1 MENNE
6 NQDEEKN
13 AALREAFGFDSISID
28 DEDLLP
34 DDYESP
40 NKPSAEDS
48 DELYE
53 PEENLDE
60 NQENQDENLDNG
72 KNEKVAKNSSEVE
85 ILEGEK
91 MFQED
96 SFEEN
101 PEEKS
106 SERSENFSPDFAVVN
121 QKIQNL
127 EGKTDNLLESV
138 NELVQ
143 SNLQL
148 LSDIST
154 TIRNRMIAT
163 APEVISGIEDS
174 VKASSQNISSA
185 LKNSLQTLPEIDEW
199 AKKTSSN
206 FKSVNETLD
215 TSFKQ
220 VSESIEK
227 FRNAEKKESKIKN
240 FKWLIF
246 GVSMFLC
253 LAMGAFCGWRATSSF
268 ISYNSL
274 IRSWFDTRVEKR
286 VNEEWSKVEK
296 NAEAKAE
303 NIIQNANRQAKAI
316 LQKANEQ
323 AAEIQSSAIVSAEKS
338 KNAGAGN

>member
-6 NQDEEKN
+6 KRDEEKN
-13 AALREAFGFDSISID
+13 EVLREAFGFDSISID
-28 DEDLLP
+28 DEDSLP
-34 DDYESP
+34 DDFDGLESL
-40 NKPSAEDS
+40 NETVSSDS

-53 PEENLDE
+53 PPE
-60 NQENQDENLDNG
+60 ENQDE
-72 KNEKVAKNSSEVE
+72 KVANDDFGEVE

-91 MFQED
+91 MFQDD
-96 SFEEN
+96 SSEEN
-101 PEEKS
+101 PDEKS
-106 SERSENFSPDFAVVN
+106 SGKSESCSPDFAVVN

-143 SNLQL
+143 SNSQL

-154 TIRNRMIAT
+154 TIRSRMIAA

-174 VKASSQNISSA
+174 VRSSSQNITAA
-185 LKNSLQTLPEIDEW
+185 LKKSLETLPEIDEW
-199 AKKTSSN
+199 AKKTSAN
-206 FKSVNETLD
+206 FKSVSETLEIN
-215 TSFKQ
+215 FKQ
-220 VSESIEK
+220 VSESIEN
-227 FRNAEKKESKIKN
+227 FRNVEKKESKIKN

-253 LAMGAFCGWRATSSF
+253 LAAGAFCGWRATSSF
-268 ISYNSL
+268 ISYESL
-274 IRSWFDTRVEKR
+274 ITSHFDSRVEKR

-303 NIIQNANRQAKAI
+303 NIIKTANRQAKAI

-338 KNAGAGN
+338 KRTGGAE